1 MYLCILYIY
10 YQRCSS
16 FTSPTQINIKTFFVN
31 IDIIVKLYDGTPT
44 FLTFTSDVRN
54 ARVKLDGYIFKDIY
68 F

>member
-1 MYLCILYIY
+1 MFNEYYI
-10 YQRCSS
+10 SIIKGVLV

-54 ARVKLDGYIFKDIY
+54 ARVKLDGYIFKEIY